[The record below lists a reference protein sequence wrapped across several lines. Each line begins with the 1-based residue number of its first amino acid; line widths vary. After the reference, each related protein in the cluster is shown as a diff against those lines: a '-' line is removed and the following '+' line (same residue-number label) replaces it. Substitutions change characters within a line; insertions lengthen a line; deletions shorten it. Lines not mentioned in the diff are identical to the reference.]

1 MKKIVL
7 VIMLV
12 LLPVVSFAE
21 ESKTESSDKI
31 IETETLT
38 EQYSEKDVQFQ
49 EVYITNKTKQKS
61 KLFMEYHFNFFSSSE
76 IDIEYMDEIK
86 EIQLNSSIQNSL
98 SFGVDFEE
106 GRLSINPAYIDNN
119 DDEILFSL
127 KLKFECMAPIEIHK
141 KVRPYIGLAISTNHL
156 NIKYLG
162 IEDNAFGYEIGAGI
176 LYDISKNIF
185 VNLGV
190 SYSTVEFE
198 IQHIS
203 AEFSDFTFNTGFGFR
218 F

>member
-7 VIMLV
+7 VLMLV
-12 LLPVVSFAE
+12 LLPVISFAE
-21 ESKTESSDKI
+21 ENQTESSDKI
-31 IETETLT
+31 IDTETLT
-38 EQYSEKDVQFQ
+38 EQDSKKDVQFQ
-49 EVYITNKTKQKS
+49 ELYITNKTQQKA

-98 SFGVDFEE
+98 SFGIDFNY

-119 DDEILFSL
+119 SDENLFSL
-127 KLKFECMAPIEIHK
+127 KLKFDYMAPIEIYK
-141 KVRPYIGLAISTNHL
+141 KVRPYIGLAITTNHL
-156 NIKYLG
+156 NIEYLD
-162 IEDNAFGYEIGAGI
+162 INESAIGYEIGAGI

-198 IQHIS
+198 IQDVS